1 MQNRW
6 KRVWKMIL
14 ITILLIGF
22 SLIVVWHLT
31 KDKDIQEQNNTN
43 DPYPVVG
50 FASCEEVESISEEE
64 ISAIVDSDDST
75 TDYIHDLAYEQNL
88 YGVDLYGA
96 GTVQAEQFRYT
107 CIMLPD
113 GTEVKQKISD
123 RQLRQLADAWNDTI
137 AEADKDAQYIYCGET
152 DTYLEYSVR
161 YQDNRLYYDDYE
173 NGIGT
178 LKAYRMIYPKN
189 IVLLDQSDSIVSY
202 FLGELT
208 LEQIKAS
215 LDIQLALSDS
225 IVLYREYRE
234 ANTVFEC
241 VYYDIAQDDIQ
252 TFAPVNSPTT
262 YARLN
267 KNTITIDKETHEMYT
282 SFECIK
288 TVNE

>member
-1 MQNRW
+1 MQNKW
-6 KRVWKMIL
+6 KRVWKTIL
-14 ITILLIGF
+14 ITILIGF

-43 DPYPVVG
+43 DPSPVVG

-64 ISAIVDSDDST
+64 ISAIVNSDDRT

-96 GTVQAEQFRYT
+96 GTEQAEQFRYT

-113 GTEVKQKISD
+113 GTGVKQKISD

-137 AEADKDAQYIYCGET
+137 AGADKDAQYIYCGET

-208 LEQIKAS
+208 LERTKAS

-225 IVLYREYRE
+225 IVLYREY
-234 ANTVFEC
+234 
-241 VYYDIAQDDIQ
+241 
-252 TFAPVNSPTT
+252 S
-262 YARLN
+262 L
-267 KNTITIDKETHEMYT
+267 
-282 SFECIK
+282 
-288 TVNE
+288 

>member
-1 MQNRW
+1 MQNKW
-6 KRVWKMIL
+6 KRVWKTIL
-14 ITILLIGF
+14 ITILIGF

-43 DPYPVVG
+43 DPSPVVG

-64 ISAIVDSDDST
+64 ISAIVNSDDRT

-96 GTVQAEQFRYT
+96 GTEQAEQFRYT

-113 GTEVKQKISD
+113 GTGVKQKISD

-137 AEADKDAQYIYCGET
+137 AGADKDAQYIYCGET

-208 LEQIKAS
+208 LERTKAS

-241 VYYDIAQDDIQ
+241 VYYDIVQDDIQ
-252 TFAPVNSPTT
+252 TFAPVDSPTT

-267 KNTITIDKETHEMYT
+267 KNTITIDKETHEMHT